1 MKNFI
6 SPTYKHKNLGILAIG
21 TIIVLIVSSQVIT
34 QAILCQQAE
43 DARVLKWANR
53 LPTLSQKIT
62 QLAIAIQRQPADQ
75 QALLV
80 AIDSTNK
87 HWNEVHTDLQMGNLA
102 WSIPAH
108 TSDSLATLFA
118 AIQPY
123 KDSISD
129 AVITLVHTNSSKD
142 RYRQAERIQRVE
154 GHYLRLSEQ
163 TISRLE
169 EEAMS
174 HMQWLRKLALGLS
187 VFSLVVLLFEY
198 FFIFQPA
205 SRALGENN
213 DALVSAYQEQE
224 ALNKELTQVEE
235 ELRRALASQ
244 KEISASL
251 EKAKTKAEE
260 AAMAKAQFLSTMSH
274 EIRTPMNAVIGL
286 TNLLIDDNPKKNQIE
301 NLQALKFSG
310 ENLLTLINDIL
321 DFSKIEAG
329 KIEFEAS
336 AFYLSELVNGI
347 DHTLGLHA
355 AEKGIEFRCVVDP
368 KIPNQ
373 LLGDSTRIS
382 QILNNLVS
390 NAIKFTLAGSVT
402 LEATLVMAAH
412 AEVTLHFQVTDTG
425 IGIPTDKL
433 GIIFDNFSQA
443 SSDTTR
449 KFGGTGLGLAIT
461 KKLLEMHGSQIE
473 VVSKLDQGSVFSFT
487 LTLKRAPEVKAASAD
502 EESLTDQESFIGLRG
517 VNVLVAEDNH
527 MNVVVIRQYLKKWGI
542 RFDIAGNGRIAVEC
556 AQTKPYDL
564 ILMDLQMPEMDGFT
578 ATQKIKEFAP
588 DLPIIALTAS
598 AMLEV
603 KDRVYQVG
611 MSDFVSKPFVPGELY
626 HKLMKHLDRPD
637 RVALGGNLPDRVPH
651 EIGSN
656 P

>member
-6 SPTYKHKNLGILAIG
+6 SPTYKHRNLGILAIG
-21 TIIVLIVSSQVIT
+21 TIIVLIVSSLIIT
-34 QAILCQQAE
+34 QAILYQQAE
-43 DARVLKWANR
+43 DARALKWANR

-62 QLAIAIQRQPADQ
+62 QLAIAIQNKSGDTEE
-75 QALLV
+75 LLV

-87 HWNEVHTDLQMGNLA
+87 QWNEVHTDLQMGNVALA
-102 WSIPAH
+102 IPAAS
-108 TSDSLATLFA
+108 SDSLVSLFTQM
-118 AIQPY
+118 QPY

-129 AVITLVHTNSSKD
+129 AVITMVHTNSSKD
-142 RYRQAERIQRVE
+142 RYQQANIIQQIE
-154 GHYLRLSEQ
+154 GYYFHLSEQ
-163 TISRLE
+163 VVSRLE
-169 EEAMS
+169 EEGVT
-174 HMQWLRKLALGLS
+174 HLKQLKNVALGLS
-187 VFSLVVLLFEY
+187 LFSLIVLLFEY
-198 FFIFQPA
+198 FFIFQPS

-224 ALNKELTQVEE
+224 ALNKELTEVEE

-251 EKAKTKAEE
+251 ERAKTKAEE

-336 AFYLSELVNGI
+336 AFSLSELVNGI
-347 DHTLGLHA
+347 ERTLGLNA
-355 AEKGIEFRCVVDP
+355 SEKDIEFKCQIDP
-368 KIPNQ
+368 KIPD
-373 LLGDSTRIS
+373 LLIGDSTRIS

-390 NAIKFTLAGSVT
+390 NAIKFTLDGSVI
-402 LEATLVMAAH
+402 LEAKLVMAAH
-412 AEVTLHFQVTDTG
+412 AEVTIHVQVTDTG
-425 IGIPTDKL
+425 IGIPKDKL

-473 VVSKLDQGSVFSFT
+473 VESTIDRGSVFSFT
-487 LTLKRAPEVKAASAD
+487 LTLKRAS
-502 EESLTDQESFIGLRG
+502 EEKEALSENDSLTDQESFTGLRG
-517 VNVLVAEDNH
+517 VKVLVAEDNR

-542 RFDIAGNGRIAVEC
+542 QFDIAENGRVAVEK
-556 AQTKPYDL
+556 AQEQSYDL

-578 ATQKIKEFAP
+578 ATEKIKVFAP
-588 DLPIIALTAS
+588 NLPIIALTAS

-611 MSDFVSKPFVPGELY
+611 MTDFVPKPFVPGELY
-626 HKLMKHLDRPD
+626 HKLMKHLHR
-637 RVALGGNLPDRVPH
+637 LPSPESRD
-651 EIGSN
+651 
-656 P
+656 

>member
-1 MKNFI
+1 MAQSLGILDIPNPPMKNFI

-34 QAILCQQAE
+34 QAILYQQAE
-43 DARVLKWANR
+43 DARVLKWANH

-62 QLAIAIQRQPADQ
+62 QLAVSIQNKSATKEE
-75 QALLV
+75 LLM

-87 HWNEVHTDLQMGNLA
+87 RWNEVHTDLQMGNAAL
-102 WSIPAH
+102 SIPAV
-108 TSDSLATLFA
+108 TSDSLMSLFA
-118 AIQPY
+118 RMQPY

-142 RYRQAERIQRVE
+142 RYQQAEIIQRIE
-154 GHYLRLSEQ
+154 GHYLQLSEQ
-163 TISRLE
+163 TVRRLE
-169 EEAMS
+169 AEALS
-174 HMQWLRKLALGLS
+174 HLEWLKKVALGLS
-187 VFSLVVLLFEY
+187 VFSLIVLLFEY
-198 FFIFQPA
+198 FFIFRPS

-213 DALVSAYQEQE
+213 NALVSAYQEQE
-224 ALNKELTQVEE
+224 ALNKELTEVEE

-286 TNLLIDDNPKKNQIE
+286 TNLLIDDNPKKNQVE

-347 DHTLGLHA
+347 DHTLGLNA
-355 AEKGIEFRCVVDP
+355 AEKGIEFKCLVDP

-373 LLGDSTRIS
+373 LVGDSTRIS

-390 NAIKFTLAGSVT
+390 NAIKFTLEGSVT
-402 LEATLVMAAH
+402 LEAKLVMAAH
-412 AEVTLHFQVTDTG
+412 AEVTIHFRVTDTG
-425 IGIPTDKL
+425 IGIPKDKL
-433 GIIFDNFSQA
+433 GIIFENFSQA

-473 VVSKLDQGSVFSFT
+473 VESTMDQGSVFSFT
-487 LTLKRAPEVKAASAD
+487 LTLKRAPEVKETTTD
-502 EESLTDQESFIGLRG
+502 EDSLTDQESFTGLQG
-517 VNVLVAEDNH
+517 VKVLVAEDNR

-542 RFDIAGNGRIAVEC
+542 QFDIADNGRIAVEK
-556 AQTKPYDL
+556 AQEQPYDL

-578 ATQKIKEFAP
+578 ATEKIKAFAP

-611 MSDFVSKPFVPGELY
+611 MSDFVPKPFVPGELY
-626 HKLMKHLDRPD
+626 HKLMKHLH
-637 RVALGGNLPDRVPH
+637 RVPT
-651 EIGSN
+651 EAKEG
-656 P
+656 

>member
-21 TIIVLIVSSQVIT
+21 TIIALIVSSQVIT
-34 QAILCQQAE
+34 QAILHRQAE
-43 DARVLKWANR
+43 DARVLKWANQ
-53 LPTLSQKIT
+53 LPALSQKIT
-62 QLAIAIQRQPADQ
+62 QLAVSIQNKSAGTEE
-75 QALLV
+75 LLV

-87 HWNEVHTDLQMGNLA
+87 HWNEVHTDLQMGNDAL
-102 WSIPAH
+102 SIPAY
-108 TSDSLATLFA
+108 TSDSIVSLFA
-118 AIQPY
+118 HMQPY

-142 RYRQAERIQRVE
+142 RYRQSELIQRIDRE
-154 GHYLRLSEQ
+154 YLALSEQ
-163 TISRLE
+163 TVRRLE
-169 EEAMS
+169 EEAALHMS
-174 HMQWLRKLALGLS
+174 WMKKVALGLGI
-187 VFSLVVLLFEY
+187 FSLIVLLFEY
-198 FFIFQPA
+198 FFIFRPS

-213 DALVSAYQEQE
+213 SALVSAYQEQE
-224 ALNKELTQVEE
+224 ALNKELTEVEE

-251 EKAKTKAEE
+251 GKEKTKAEE

-286 TNLLIDDNPKKNQIE
+286 TNLLIDDNPKKNQVE

-310 ENLLTLINDIL
+310 ENLMTLINDIL

-329 KIEFEAS
+329 KIEFESS

-347 DHTLGLHA
+347 EHTLGLHA
-355 AEKGIEFRCVVDP
+355 SEKGIEFKCLVDT

-373 LLGDSTRIS
+373 LIGDSTRIS

-390 NAIKFTLAGSVT
+390 NAIKFTLDGSVT

-412 AEVTLHFQVTDTG
+412 AEVTIHFRVTDTG
-425 IGIPTDKL
+425 IGIPEDKL

-449 KFGGTGLGLAIT
+449 RFGGTGLGLAIT
-461 KKLLEMHGSQIE
+461 KKLLEMHGSQID
-473 VVSKLDQGSVFSFT
+473 VKSQVDKGSVFSFT
-487 LTLKRAPEVKAASAD
+487 LTLKRALEIEKATTEND
-502 EESLTDQESFIGLRG
+502 SLTDRELFTGLQG
-517 VNVLVAEDNH
+517 VKILVAEDNR

-542 RFDIAGNGRIAVEC
+542 EFDIANNGRIAVEY
-556 AQTKPYDL
+556 AQAKHYDL
-564 ILMDLQMPEMDGFT
+564 VLMDLQMPEMDGFT

-611 MSDFVSKPFVPGELY
+611 MNDYVPKPFVPGELY
-626 HKLMKHLDRPD
+626 HKLMKHLDRI
-637 RVALGGNLPDRVPH
+637 PH
-651 EIGSN
+651 EEDKKA
-656 P
+656 